1 MREGFSNEFLM
12 PQLVVGM
19 PDGLSQPAPN
29 ILAYFSF
36 LLLTGLSFVDVLG
49 LFQVRQ
55 KDHPG

>member
-1 MREGFSNEFLM
+1 MREGLTNEFLM

-19 PDGLSQPAPN
+19 PDGLTQPAPKV
-29 ILAYFSF
+29 LAYFSF